1 MEGGYSIGERSSEMH
16 DYKYEM
22 QMLAEE
28 TAEEVYG
35 KGFYELSQEEQYRV
49 FRGAEED
56 WVEKM
61 QGSADGREDRW

>member
-1 MEGGYSIGERSSEMH
+1 MH

-49 FRGAEED
+49 FRGAEGD

-61 QGSADGREDRW
+61 AGSADGREDR

>member
-1 MEGGYSIGERSSEMH
+1 MR

-35 KGFYELSQEEQYRV
+35 KGFYKLSQEEQYRV
-49 FRGAEED
+49 FRGAEGD

-61 QGSADGREDRW
+61 AGSADGREER

>member
-1 MEGGYSIGERSSEMH
+1 MR

-35 KGFYELSQEEQYRV
+35 KDFYELSQEEQYRV
-49 FRGAEED
+49 FRGAGEE

-61 QGSADGREDRW
+61 AGSADGREER

>member
-1 MEGGYSIGERSSEMH
+1 MH

-61 QGSADGREDRW
+61 QGSADGREDR

>member
-1 MEGGYSIGERSSEMH
+1 MR

-35 KGFYELSQEEQYRV
+35 KDFYELSREEQYRV
-49 FRGAEED
+49 FRGAGEE

-61 QGSADGREDRW
+61 AGSADGREER